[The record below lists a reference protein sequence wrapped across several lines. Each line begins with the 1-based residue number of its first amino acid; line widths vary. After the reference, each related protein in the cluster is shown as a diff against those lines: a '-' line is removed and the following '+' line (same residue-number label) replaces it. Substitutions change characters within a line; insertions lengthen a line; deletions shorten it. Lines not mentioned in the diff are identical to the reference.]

1 MKRITGVCIC
11 RALVVLLAV
20 SFCLGV
26 SVISVQSE
34 VKNDAPGIININTA
48 TVKEI
53 MALPGIGKK
62 KAEAII
68 AYRQDQGRFDN
79 ISGLKKVNGVGK
91 KTYEKIKEH
100 VVTE

>member
-1 MKRITGVCIC
+1 M
-11 RALVVLLAV
+11 AV
-20 SFCLGV
+20 SFCLGL

-62 KAEAII
+62 KGQREI
-68 AYRQDQGRFDN
+68 
-79 ISGLKKVNGVGK
+79 
-91 KTYEKIKEH
+91 
-100 VVTE
+100 